1 MNPLSHL
8 CAPTSVPYRHKV
20 SAIAAISP
28 VTLDLNAPAN
38 PYAKSS
44 SNDKARTENTSRGRY
59 SAMSAGSGFA
69 AQILVE
75 ADMTGIDPFAGMRGA
90 KAYDTRRA
98 PITSVR
104 LVA

>member
-8 CAPTSVPYRHKV
+8 CAPVSVPYRHKV
-20 SAIAAISP
+20 SAIAAIAP

-38 PYAKSS
+38 PYAKSPN
-44 SNDKARTENTSRGRY
+44 NDKARTENTSRGRY
-59 SAMSAGSGFA
+59 NAMSAGPGFA

-75 ADMTGIDPFAGMRGA
+75 ADMTGSDPFAGLRGA
-90 KAYDTRRA
+90 KAYNTRHA
-98 PITSVR
+98 PMTSVR